1 MSLTENQLLGYLAF
15 KIADARF
22 SRPLSE
28 LETPDLEAV
37 VEQARCQYE
46 LEEKV
51 LSAPESRYIAIP
63 DATVDDAWLRVKAR
77 YDSDREFDSALEQ
90 LDMSP
95 ESYRQALARELRI
108 DAVLD
113 KVAEDAARVS
123 DDEALAFYHRHSDKF
138 TIPEKRQARHIL
150 ITVEDDWG
158 QAGELKALRE
168 MDRILAEMDE
178 DGSNFGELA
187 LRYSQCPTA
196 VEGGQLGKVPPGLL
210 YEELEPVLF
219 RMAEGSV
226 SQPLRS
232 PLGYHLFLCERV
244 IPAEHKSFAQAR
256 DKIIEFLADTRRSRA
271 QRQWIKQL

>member
-1 MSLTENQLLGYLAF
+1 MSLSEDQLLGYLAF

-28 LETPDLEAV
+28 LETRDLEAV
-37 VEQARCQYE
+37 MAQARCQYE

-51 LSAPESRYIAIP
+51 LAAPESRNISIP
-63 DATVDDAWLRVKAR
+63 EATVNDAWLRVKAR
-77 YDSDREFDSALEQ
+77 YDSHREFDSALAQ

-95 ESYRQALARELRI
+95 ESYRQALARELRV
-108 DAVLD
+108 DAVLE
-113 KVAEDAARVS
+113 KVAEQAARVS
-123 DDEALAFYHRHSDKF
+123 DEEALAFYHRHPDKF
-138 TIPEKRQARHIL
+138 TLPEKRQARHIL
-150 ITVEDDWG
+150 ITVEDDRG
-158 QAGELKALRE
+158 PAGELEALRQ
-168 MDRILAEMDE
+168 MDRILAEIKE
-178 DGSNFGELA
+178 DGSNFGRLA

-210 YEELEPVLF
+210 YEELESVLF

-232 PLGYHLFLCERV
+232 PLGYHLFFCEEV

-256 DKIIEFLADTRRSRA
+256 DKIIDFLADARRSKA